1 MKKKWF
7 PVILKKII
15 AIPFK
20 GMTYFDKV
28 NELELYIVGRM
39 M

>member
-1 MKKKWF
+1 MVPCYF
-7 PVILKKII
+7 KKIT

-28 NELELYIVGRM
+28 NECELYIVGQTM
-39 M
+39 